1 MISAVFRVL
10 RGCMP
15 VQLAWLRICTG
26 IVIVALAMTVVPST
40 GFGEQLSVAERALLE
55 AVVASNAG
63 AISEANAGEM
73 DVKSTER
80 YAGNTYVLDAHVIWD
95 GSNILYDYKIQKS
108 SRGSGS
114 AVDRAGMLLDTPKV
128 VVDFHRSSNKAFR
141 AIDRCKTYDGVF
153 LVTPAASWFS
163 YNLEFP
169 LREVLTADETWD
181 YGSRTVSVERTDS
194 TVTMLLRDSEGT
206 GKFEA
211 TFSTDHDGLIQTV
224 VHTDEKGPR
233 YRAEYQWAKSAD
245 VWYPKHLRMFS
256 RVSGYD
262 FSEPRFELTISNFVP
277 RLQIQKQVF
286 SEDRLG
292 INPATELVTYRKGV
306 ATIVRKP
313 KPVPLPE
320 QLKQLGE
327 AISRDGFASPD
338 R

>member
-1 MISAVFRVL
+1 
-10 RGCMP
+10 
-15 VQLAWLRICTG
+15 
-26 IVIVALAMTVVPST
+26 
-40 GFGEQLSVAERALLE
+40 
-55 AVVASNAG
+55 
-63 AISEANAGEM
+63 
-73 DVKSTER
+73 
-80 YAGNTYVLDAHVIWD
+80 
-95 GSNILYDYKIQKS
+95 
-108 SRGSGS
+108 
-114 AVDRAGMLLDTPKV
+114 
-128 VVDFHRSSNKAFR
+128 
-141 AIDRCKTYDGVF
+141 
-153 LVTPAASWFS
+153 
-163 YNLEFP
+163 
-169 LREVLTADETWD
+169 
-181 YGSRTVSVERTDS
+181 
-194 TVTMLLRDSEGT
+194 MLLRDSEGT

-306 ATIVRKP
+306 APIVRKP